1 MVNKKKPAAPV
12 SVRRQ
17 ASNFLRASAD
27 AARKE
32 YGDSNLCVMGDAG
45 RIVVGVPLPG
55 LAMEYLLQ
63 NDVFPL
69 GRMSQVVGTEGTCKS
84 ALCFEIAK
92 WFKESEGITYLF
104 ENETKYSP
112 DFAQS
117 IIGYPDEEPD
127 YVEGDELEALAH
139 YPCDSVEDWQDK
151 IQYTAAQIRKLMTH
165 KTATHKPTGR
175 VFPVLFVL
183 DSITGKLSRETSGKI
198 DKAGHAT
205 RQFAV
210 EALLITNFLKKFP
223 QDIEEWPISFVVV
236 NHLKPQK
243 SMTGATIANK
253 AGGRG
258 ISFQVSFEFELKR
271 AKSSKVNLVDPDD
284 DGFQIGGNNLRIIC
298 RKNSLGETHR
308 EIAVSIYWKTKY
320 CEETGATRQYT
331 QWDWAGATVDL
342 ISSFETGKR
351 RDMLRDIVDL
361 HRATGNNW
369 WSKRLG
375 VSKEA
380 PISKSDIGQLIEDND
395 IIKDKLRGLFGIK
408 RRKHF
413 VVGKDYLE
421 QLDLIKEDIYKTSDS
436 IISATY
442 DAAEEKVAGEEEEL

>member
-1 MVNKKKPAAPV
+1 MAKKKKTAAPANIK
-12 SVRRQ
+12 RQ
-17 ASNFLRASAD
+17 ASNFLRASTA
-27 AARKE
+27 AARQE
-32 YGDSNLCVMGDAG
+32 YGDSNMCVMGDAG

-84 ALCFEIAK
+84 ALCFEMAR
-92 WFKESEGITYLF
+92 WFKQSSGITYLF

-117 IIGYPDEEPD
+117 IIGYPDEEPG
-127 YVEGDELEALAH
+127 YVEGDDLEVLAH
-139 YPCDSVEDWQDK
+139 YPCDSLEDWQSK
-151 IQYTAAQIRKLMTH
+151 IQFTAAQIRKLMTH

-198 DKAGHAT
+198 DKAGHAS
-205 RQFAV
+205 RAFAV

-243 SMTGATIANK
+243 SMTGAIENNK

-258 ISFQVSFEFELKR
+258 ISFQVSFEFEMKR
-271 AKSSKVNLVDPDD
+271 AKSSKVKLVDPDEA
-284 DGFQIGGNNLRIIC
+284 GFQIGGNNLRIIC

-308 EIAVSIYWKTKY
+308 EIFVSIFWKSRY
-320 CEETGATRQYT
+320 CEETNTTRQYST
-331 QWDWAGATVDL
+331 WDWAGATVDL
-342 ISSFETGKR
+342 ISAYDSGT
-351 RDMLRDIVDL
+351 LRDKTQAVVDL
-361 HRATGNNW
+361 HRATGNRW

-375 VSKEA
+375 ISKEA
-380 PISKSDIGQLIEDND
+380 PISKTAIGQLIEDND

-413 VVGKDYLE
+413 VSGKDYLE
-421 QLDLIKEDIYKTSDS
+421 QLAEVKEKAFRATGS
-436 IISATY
+436 INSSSFD
-442 DAAEEKVAGEEEEL
+442 DAEDKIRDEEAEL